1 MCEDRIS
8 TEENLKELRE
18 HLYNFTLDLQ
28 FRRSQSMGEV
38 LKTAM
43 DFVRRNYENVNMK
56 RLLEGD

>member
-1 MCEDRIS
+1 MCADKIS
-8 TEENLKELRE
+8 TKENLKELRE
-18 HLYNFTLDLQ
+18 HLYNFTLDLK

-56 RLLEGD
+56 NLLDR